1 MAAGTIY
8 WDGDTSTAW
17 TTAGNWTVGTAT
29 AHTIPEV
36 GDVVIFDG
44 RPGQDFDATT
54 VMAQGDT
61 GGIVFAQIHFKAGHT
76 GTVGAAGSP
85 LHTGAAKIIIEGSG
99 TYYIEASEADA
110 VTDEVVPLVIVNN
123 ESATVYLTSNVNSGS
138 WVAEFTQVWVIAGT
152 VIIGNNGSANVATA
166 VQTLRIDAQFNAA
179 NAATVTTTIN
189 CERTKATAYK
199 MSVYMTNGTF
209 TTDSAATLIDMA
221 DGTVN
226 YGTDL
231 DIAPETGMDITT
243 LRLRGGTFNWYPDD
257 SGDDAFIGELF
268 QTGGLFDASASTNNN
283 RTKLLGDS
291 GGDIYLFRGASMNLN
306 NKQGN
311 IKIDSSSQFWNYGGT
326 LNTDSSTQVEL
337 TYDA

>member
-8 WDGDTSTAW
+8 HIGVTSTAW
-17 TTAGNWTVGTAT
+17 TTAGNWAVGTAT
-29 AHTIPEV
+29 AHTVPEA
-36 GDVVIFDG
+36 GDTVIFDG
-44 RPGQDFDATT
+44 RSVAFDATT

-76 GTVGAAGSP
+76 GTVGAAGAP

-110 VTDEVVPLVIVNN
+110 VTDGVVPLVIVNN
-123 ESATVYLTSNVNSGS
+123 ETATVYLTSNVNSGS
-138 WVAEFTQVWVIAGT
+138 WVAEFTEIWVIAGT
-152 VIIGNNGSANVATA
+152 VIIGNNGSANISTA

-209 TTDSAATLIDMA
+209 TTDSAATLIDMC
-221 DGTVN
+221 DGTAK

-268 QTGGLFDASASTNNN
+268 QTGGLFDASATTNNN
-283 RTKLLGDS
+283 RAKVLGN
-291 GGDIYLFRGASMNLN
+291 GAGNDIYLFRGSTMNLN

-311 IKIDSSSQFWNYGGT
+311 ITIDGSSQFWNFGG
-326 LNTDSSTQVEL
+326 LLKTDNSTQVTL
-337 TYDA
+337 AYDA